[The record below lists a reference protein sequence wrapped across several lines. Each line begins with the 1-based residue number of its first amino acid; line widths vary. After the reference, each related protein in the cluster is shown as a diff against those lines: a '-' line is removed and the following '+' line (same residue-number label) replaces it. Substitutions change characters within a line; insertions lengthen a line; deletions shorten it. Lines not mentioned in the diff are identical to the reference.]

1 LPFLFKKSFLVAVM
15 QKAIEMAREM
25 VSWGKT
31 EIAERMEK
39 ER

>member
-1 LPFLFKKSFLVAVM
+1 VM
-15 QKAIEMAREM
+15 QKAIEMARETG
-25 VSWGKT
+25 SWGKT